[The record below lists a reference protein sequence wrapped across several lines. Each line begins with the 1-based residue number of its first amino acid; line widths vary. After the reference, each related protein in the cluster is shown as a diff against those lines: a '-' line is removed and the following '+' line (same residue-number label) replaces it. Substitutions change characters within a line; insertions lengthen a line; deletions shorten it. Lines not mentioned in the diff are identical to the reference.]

1 MQTKQ
6 QICMSR
12 LKEFFNN
19 AGYTDKQ
26 IKDSLNMAFTV
37 KKKYTFGMLW
47 DFVASYLP
55 ANYAESNGLI

>member
-1 MQTKQ
+1 
-6 QICMSR
+6 MSR